1 MNDFSI
7 TSRIPSL
14 SSFNNNESKVNSSNS
29 ADFLQVAAES
39 FKNLQT
45 AQTVLVSE
53 NVNGGSVNFWK
64 NKVEV
69 ENNSHTFEDSV
80 KDKIDE
86 LLSRITSLLEEQK
99 EK

>member
-14 SSFNNNESKVNSSNS
+14 SSFSSDSKVESNS
-29 ADFLQVAAES
+29 GAGFLQVAAES
-39 FKNLQT
+39 FKNLKT

-53 NVNGGSVNFWK
+53 NVNGESVNLWK

-69 ENNSHTFEDSV
+69 ENKTHTFEDSV

>member
-7 TSRIPSL
+7 TSKIPNLSL
-14 SSFNNNESKVNSSNS
+14 FNNNESKVNSNNS